1 MSLSNVLCVILGGG
15 RGTRLYPLTKL
26 RSKPAVPLAGKYRI
40 IDITISNA
48 INSNLRNIFVL
59 TQFNSASLNKH
70 ITQTY
75 SFDTFTGGSV
85 EILAAEQTPESSNWY
100 QGTADAIR
108 QQLRRIA
115 KSRYDHVLILS
126 GDHLYRM
133 DYRNFIRHHILSNA
147 DLTVGSIPITDDQ
160 ASAFGIMAIDRTMKI
175 NRFVEKPSSKQIIDS
190 LHIPADLQRNL
201 EKRFGK
207 QASLLA
213 SMGIYVFKR
222 DVLVELLQDE
232 AKIDFGKH
240 IIPDAIQRKN
250 VYGYPFA
257 GYWEDIGS
265 IRSFFEAN
273 LQLVEPTPNFYFYQ
287 DDWPI
292 YTRSR
297 VLPATRTYASSLDR
311 CIITEG
317 CLINRAQL
325 SQCVIGLRSIIQQ
338 GARLERVVYMGS
350 DLYERNE
357 DLEAKD
363 KQNVP
368 RMGIGAG
375 TVIRNAIIDKNVCI
389 GENVRIENRD
399 NIEDCDKDLYCIREG
414 IVIVP
419 KNTVIPSGTVI

>member
-1 MSLSNVLCVILGGG
+1 
-15 RGTRLYPLTKL
+15 
-26 RSKPAVPLAGKYRI
+26 
-40 IDITISNA
+40 
-48 INSNLRNIFVL
+48 
-59 TQFNSASLNKH
+59 
-70 ITQTY
+70 
-75 SFDTFTGGSV
+75 
-85 EILAAEQTPESSNWY
+85 
-100 QGTADAIR
+100 
-108 QQLRRIA
+108 
-115 KSRYDHVLILS
+115 
-126 GDHLYRM
+126 
-133 DYRNFIRHHILSNA
+133 
-147 DLTVGSIPITDDQ
+147 
-160 ASAFGIMAIDRTMKI
+160 
-175 NRFVEKPSSKQIIDS
+175 
-190 LHIPADLQRNL
+190 
-201 EKRFGK
+201 
-207 QASLLA
+207 
-213 SMGIYVFKR
+213 
-222 DVLVELLQDE
+222 
-232 AKIDFGKH
+232 
-240 IIPDAIQRKN
+240 
-250 VYGYPFA
+250 
-257 GYWEDIGS
+257 
-265 IRSFFEAN
+265 
-273 LQLVEPTPNFYFYQ
+273 
-287 DDWPI
+287 
-292 YTRSR
+292 